1 METTISSSNVLRAAL
16 GRRRRDLARAWG
28 LRGLRPRVAWF
39 QWRARRVAHRMG
51 DTFSLVS
58 VTRPADTQ
66 VLIGLAR
73 GCSRVVELGTA
84 TGWTAITLALD
95 DPERRVVS
103 YDVVSR
109 GPERYLELVPRD
121 VRDRIELV
129 LASGSTGPRDDQLVD
144 LLYIDSSHERE
155 QTMAEVRAWQPHL
168 RVGALVLF
176 DDYTHPDYPGVREA
190 IEELGLE
197 GERRGTLFVHRHQ
210 MPGRT

>member
-1 METTISSSNVLRAAL
+1 METTITRSNVLRAAL
-16 GRRRRDLARAWG
+16 GRRRRDLAWAWG

-51 DTFSLVS
+51 DTFSLVAA
-58 VTRPADTQ
+58 TRPADTQ
-66 VLIGLAR
+66 SLIGLAR
-73 GCSRVVELGTA
+73 GCRRVVELGTA

-103 YDVVSR
+103 YDVVGR
-109 GPERYLELVPRD
+109 GPERYLGLVPRD

-129 LASGSTGPRDDQLVD
+129 LASGSTGPRDDQPVD

-197 GERRGTLFVHRHQ
+197 GHRRGTLFVHRHQ
-210 MPGRT
+210 VPGQT

>member
-1 METTISSSNVLRAAL
+1 M
-16 GRRRRDLARAWG
+16 
-28 LRGLRPRVAWF
+28 
-39 QWRARRVAHRMG
+39 
-51 DTFSLVS
+51 VS
-58 VTRPADTQ
+58 ATRPADTQ
-66 VLIGLAR
+66 VLIRLAR
-73 GCSRVVELGTA
+73 GCRRVVELGTA

-109 GPERYLELVPRD
+109 GPERYLELVARD
-121 VRDRIELV
+121 VRDRIDLV
-129 LASGSTGPRDDQLVD
+129 VASGSTGPSEDQPVD
-144 LLYIDSSHERE
+144 LVYVDSSHERE

-176 DDYTHPDYPGVREA
+176 DDYAHPDYPGVREA

-210 MPGRT
+210 